1 MEPRAANLGN
11 GNRFLNY
18 DEARMLRTVQGAHGR
33 EYFNIAAP
41 CENCTFMINYHQAN
55 FAQFTPTNVFP
66 LPPV

>member
-1 MEPRAANLGN
+1 MEPRAADLGP

-18 DEARMLRTVQGAHGR
+18 NETRLLRIVQGNDGR
-33 EYFNIAAP
+33 EYWNLAAP

-55 FAQFTPTNVFP
+55 LAQFTPNIVFP